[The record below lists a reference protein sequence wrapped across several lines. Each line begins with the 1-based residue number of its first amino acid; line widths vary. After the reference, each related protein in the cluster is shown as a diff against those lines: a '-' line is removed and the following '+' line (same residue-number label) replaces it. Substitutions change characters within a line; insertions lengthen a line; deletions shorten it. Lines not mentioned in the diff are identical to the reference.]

1 MKKRVIID
9 CDPGIDDSLA
19 LMYALSSPE
28 LEVVGITVV
37 CGNVPTDMGV
47 ENARKVCR
55 LMGRKD
61 IPVYA
66 GAEAPLKRPLVTA
79 QDTHGMD
86 GLGETDIAPVPE
98 NEWPHDHMGS
108 EGPEGAGSMKGS
120 EGPEGV
126 RSMKSSERPEAVSF
140 MIKALSEG
148 PLSVIA
154 IGPLTNVALAL
165 EYKPEAFAHL
175 ERFVSMGGNFKSF
188 GNCSPVAE
196 FNYWVDPEAARYV
209 YEHLNRRI
217 EMVGLDVTRKIVL
230 TPEMLRRL
238 KELEDSKADF
248 IVKITRFY
256 VDFHKKQE
264 GIDGCVINDPLAVG
278 YFLNKD
284 ICSGF
289 DAYTTVETQGLS
301 VGQSIVDEK
310 GFWKKEAN
318 SHVLTQVDSRRFMRQ
333 FMTAL
338 FGSRGE
344 GILR

>member
-19 LMYALSSPE
+19 LMYALSSE
-28 LEVVGITVV
+28 ALDVIGITVV
-37 CGNVPTDMGV
+37 CGNVPTDIGV

-55 LMGRKD
+55 LMGRMD

-66 GAEAPLKRPLVTA
+66 GASVPLKRPLVTA

-86 GLGETDIAPVPE
+86 GLGETGIPLVPE
-98 NEWPHDHMGS
+98 SEWPYDHLGGFGQD
-108 EGPEGAGSMKGS
+108 EQ
-120 EGPEGV
+120 
-126 RSMKSSERPEAVSF
+126 PEAVSRQKMVNLPDGAGF
-140 MIKALSEG
+140 ILKALSEG

-154 IGPLTNVALAL
+154 IGPLTNLAMAL
-165 EYKPEAFAHL
+165 EYKPEVFEHL
-175 ERFVSMGGNFKSF
+175 ERLVSMGGNFKSF

-209 YEHLNRRI
+209 FEHLKCPV
-217 EMVGLDVTRKIVL
+217 EMVGLDVTRQIVL
-230 TPEMLRRL
+230 TPEMIRGLERL
-238 KELEDSKADF
+238 GDAKADF

-278 YFLNKD
+278 YFLDKEL
-284 ICSGF
+284 CSGI
-289 DAYTTVETQGLS
+289 DAYTTVETEGLS

-310 GFWKKEAN
+310 GFWRKEAN
-318 SHVLTQVDSRRFMRQ
+318 SRVLTEVDSRRFMRQ

-338 FGSRGE
+338 FGIRGE
-344 GILR
+344 GVLR

>member
-28 LEVVGITVV
+28 LDVIGITVV

-55 LMGRKD
+55 LMGRND

-86 GLGETDIAPVPE
+86 GLGETGFPLVPE
-98 NEWPHDHMGS
+98 SEWPYDHLEMSRQHGTAGWSDGMGFI
-108 EGPEGAGSMKGS
+108 
-120 EGPEGV
+120 V
-126 RSMKSSERPEAVSF
+126 
-140 MIKALSEG
+140 KALSEG
-148 PLSVIA
+148 PLSIIA
-154 IGPLTNVALAL
+154 IGPLTNIAMAL
-165 EYKPEAFAHL
+165 EYKPEVFDNL

-209 YEHLNRRI
+209 FEHLNRTV
-217 EMVGLDVTRKIVL
+217 EMVGLDVTRQIVL
-230 TPEMLRRL
+230 TPEMIAGLDRL
-238 KELEDSKADF
+238 DDPKADF

-278 YFLNKD
+278 YFLDKNL
-284 ICSGF
+284 CSGI
-289 DAYTTVETQGLS
+289 DAYTTVETEGLS
-301 VGQSIVDEK
+301 VGQSIIDEK

-318 SHVLTQVDSRRFMRQ
+318 SHILTQVDSRRFMRQ

-344 GILR
+344 GILG

>member
-19 LMYALSSPE
+19 LMYALASPA
-28 LEVVGITVV
+28 LEVAGITVV
-37 CGNVPTDMGV
+37 CGNVPTDIGV

-55 LMGRKD
+55 LMGRTD

-66 GAEAPLKRPLVTA
+66 GAAAPLKRPLVTA

-86 GLGETDIAPVPE
+86 GLGETDIAAVSE
-98 NEWPHDHMGS
+98 AEWPHNHLKAS
-108 EGPEGAGSMKGS
+108 AL
-120 EGPEGV
+120 PEGV
-126 RSMKSSERPEAVSF
+126 HF
-140 MIKALSEG
+140 ILKALSEG

-154 IGPLTNVALAL
+154 IGPLTNIAMAL
-165 EYKPEAFAHL
+165 EYKPEAFNHL

-209 YEHLNRRI
+209 FEHINRTV

-230 TPEMLRRL
+230 TTGMIRALEH
-238 KELEDSKADF
+238 LEDAKADF
-248 IVKITRFY
+248 IAKITRFY

-278 YFLNKD
+278 YFLNKEL
-284 ICSGF
+284 CSGIE
-289 DAYTTVETQGLS
+289 AYTTVETEGLS

-310 GFWKKEAN
+310 GFWKKKAN
-318 SHVLTQVDSRRFMRQ
+318 SYVLTQVDSQCFMHR

-338 FGSRGE
+338 FGRRGE

>member
-19 LMYALSSPE
+19 LMYALASPA
-28 LEVVGITVV
+28 LEVTGITVV
-37 CGNVPTDMGV
+37 CGNVPTDIGV

-55 LMGRKD
+55 LMGRTD

-66 GAEAPLKRPLVTA
+66 GAAAPLKRPLVTA

-86 GLGETDIAPVPE
+86 GLGETDIAAVSE
-98 NEWPHDHMGS
+98 AEWPHNHLKAS
-108 EGPEGAGSMKGS
+108 AL
-120 EGPEGV
+120 PEGV
-126 RSMKSSERPEAVSF
+126 HF
-140 MIKALSEG
+140 ILKALSEG

-154 IGPLTNVALAL
+154 IGPLTNIAMAL
-165 EYKPEAFAHL
+165 EYKPEAFNHL

-209 YEHLNRRI
+209 FEHINRTV

-230 TPEMLRRL
+230 TTGMIRALEH
-238 KELEDSKADF
+238 LEDAKADF
-248 IVKITRFY
+248 IAKITRFY

-278 YFLNKD
+278 YFLNKEL
-284 ICSGF
+284 CSGIE
-289 DAYTTVETQGLS
+289 AYTTVETEGLS

-310 GFWKKEAN
+310 GFWKKKAN
-318 SHVLTQVDSRRFMRQ
+318 SYVLTQVDSQCFMHR

-338 FGSRGE
+338 FGRRGE
-344 GILR
+344 GILQ

>member
-19 LMYALSSPE
+19 LMYALASPA
-28 LEVVGITVV
+28 LEVAGITIV
-37 CGNVPTDMGV
+37 CGNVPTDIGV

-55 LMGRKD
+55 LMGRTD

-66 GAEAPLKRPLVTA
+66 GAAAPLKRPLVTA

-86 GLGETDIAPVPE
+86 GLGETDIAAVSE
-98 NEWPHDHMGS
+98 AEWPHNHLKAS
-108 EGPEGAGSMKGS
+108 AL
-120 EGPEGV
+120 PEGV
-126 RSMKSSERPEAVSF
+126 HF
-140 MIKALSEG
+140 ILKALSEG

-154 IGPLTNVALAL
+154 IGPLTNIAMAL
-165 EYKPEAFAHL
+165 EYKPEAFNHL

-209 YEHLNRRI
+209 FEHINRTV

-230 TPEMLRRL
+230 TTGMIRALEH
-238 KELEDSKADF
+238 LEDAKADF
-248 IVKITRFY
+248 IAKITRFY

-278 YFLNKD
+278 YFLNKEL
-284 ICSGF
+284 CSGIE
-289 DAYTTVETQGLS
+289 AYTTVETEGLS

-310 GFWKKEAN
+310 GFWKKKAN
-318 SHVLTQVDSRRFMRQ
+318 SYVLTQVDSQCFMHR

-338 FGSRGE
+338 FGRRGE